1 MKGRKKGCPVNV
13 RNWLIYILDV
23 ATNEF
28 VRIYGLNSMTR
39 NTDSDTEDGSADTDV
54 WEEPYVTKRKGTVS
68 LKGKEVVVEST
79 GETDRGQ
86 ELLNEYS
93 EASGCDGDATLKFVD
108 PYGHAWIGDYII
120 TGSEQSAE
128 TDESSIS
135 WDLSQVGEVEVLPYV
150 NASSIALKDGD
161 DSAASLSMAVG
172 DAGKI
177 ITVDFTPANTS
188 NKRFKVSNSNRK
200 VAAVGNVTEDG
211 FTVTPLSAGT
221 STITV
226 VSINGAKT
234 ASIALTVTGS

>member
-161 DSAASLSMAVG
+161 DSAATLSMAVG

-200 VAAVGNVTEDG
+200 VATVGNVTEDG

>member
-150 NASSIALKDGD
+150 NAGSIALKDGD

-200 VAAVGNVTEDG
+200 VATVGNVTEDG

-226 VSINGAKT
+226 VSINGTKT